1 MNTSRSGRV
10 PARRR
15 LAYAL
20 PAFGLAVVGIP
31 VYVYLPKFYTDV
43 VGVPVAAVGA
53 LLLAVRV
60 FDAVS
65 DPVIGALSDRT
76 RTRHGRRRP
85 WIALAPWPLAISIL
99 LLFAPP
105 ELGPGAATLWFG
117 ASIFALFLFWTAVT
131 VPYEALGPE
140 ITFQYDERTGL
151 LALRDGM
158 LLVGT
163 LAAASSP
170 VAVAW
175 ALGLGDDDAGQ
186 RTRFLWIALLY
197 GPLLIALCGACALG
211 VPERS
216 GGAAART
223 TAAFSGLRAALRNR
237 PFAILLVSYTVA
249 ALGSNLPATLILFY
263 VEYVLL
269 DTRAD
274 LFLVLYFVTGIAL
287 LPAWVWLS
295 RRVDKKAA
303 WLSAMF
309 LNTAAFYGVF
319 FLGPGQGDLFAV
331 LVVLSGLGFG
341 GTVAIPSSM
350 QADVIDYDELL
361 SGRRREGAYIGIWSI
376 ARKLAAALGVGAS
389 LVILGRVGYEPNVS
403 QTPEVAFTLRVLY
416 ALVPSLLNLVAIGL
430 ALAYPIDRVM
440 HRRILDG
447 IEERRAGGRPEDPL
461 RPGRRVEAAA

>member
-1 MNTSRSGRV
+1 M

-175 ALGLGDDDAGQ
+175 ALGLGDDDAE
-186 RTRFLWIALLY
+186 T
-197 GPLLIALCGACALG
+197 
-211 VPERS
+211 VVRS
-216 GGAAART
+216 ISDGTIEARLVYLAEDRSTSLTVGGLEA
-223 TAAFSGLRAALRNR
+223 
-237 PFAILLVSYTVA
+237 
-249 ALGSNLPATLILFY
+249 
-263 VEYVLL
+263 
-269 DTRAD
+269 
-274 LFLVLYFVTGIAL
+274 
-287 LPAWVWLS
+287 
-295 RRVDKKAA
+295 
-303 WLSAMF
+303 LSAEQTYQIWRIRDGEAEGVGLF
-309 LNTAAFYGVF
+309 SASSEGTAGARFESELREG
-319 FLGPGQGDLFAV
+319 
-331 LVVLSGLGFG
+331 
-341 GTVAIPSSM
+341 
-350 QADVIDYDELL
+350 DVI
-361 SGRRREGAYIGIWSI
+361 AVTI
-376 ARKLAAALGVGAS
+376 
-389 LVILGRVGYEPNVS
+389 EP
-403 QTPEVAFTLRVLY
+403 
-416 ALVPSLLNLVAIGL
+416 
-430 ALAYPIDRVM
+430 
-440 HRRILDG
+440 
-447 IEERRAGGRPEDPL
+447 AGGSPQPTSDPIFAT
-461 RPGRRVEAAA
+461 EI